1 MNASF
6 YNGVEGIKTQNFGID
21 VTANNIANVNTPGFK
36 YSDAEFKDVFY
47 KIVNSQSSNPSQAG
61 FGSTA
66 AASRIVFEQGSPVA
80 TGGEFDVALEGKGF
94 FGVLGADGN
103 AYYTRNGSF
112 VRDVNGNLVDN
123 SGNYV
128 LGTMNPAFTSIT
140 FNDRISS
147 IFGKYTNS
155 TPVTSGFTIT
165 SNNDFNIGTTA
176 SQGIMSV
183 PKNIY
188 MPAQPTQNVKWS
200 GNLDSGIETKIV
212 EVDLNTQNLNLQQ
225 SPDGKY
231 TVSGNVNQADIFSAK
246 PGDRVLLNFKD
257 DDGNQTSFEAT
268 LDDNLNFTSNELD
281 LQGFDEASLKLDSA
295 QVVTE
300 QEAADNQVLE
310 SSLYNADGT
319 QSTLRLTL
327 ERVLPQ
333 VGDTTEYRQTA
344 QIYNSQGEAVGNA
357 VNGTLIF
364 DKNGAL
370 VQNGIASIAN
380 PQGGTINID
389 LGTPYDPNKPGS
401 GFSGIYIREDAKKGI
416 SSQSDGYAEGFFSQY
431 DIASDGSILIS
442 FTNGKTSTA
451 GKLALYNF
459 INEQGL
465 AAVGDN
471 IFAATANSGEASF
484 ITNNGKVVNT
494 AKFQGGYLEQ
504 SNADLSNELTNLIVM
519 QKAFDASS
527 KSITTSDQM
536 IQKAINMKK

>member
-21 VTANNIANVNTPGFK
+21 VTANNMANVNTPGFK

-47 KIVNSQSSNPSQAG
+47 NVVNSQSSNPSQAG
-61 FGSTA
+61 FGSAA
-66 AASRIVFEQGSPVA
+66 AASKIVFEQGSPVA

-165 SNNDFNIGTTA
+165 SNNDFNIGNVA
-176 SQGIMSV
+176 SQGVMSV

-188 MPAQPTQNVKWS
+188 MSAQPTQNVKWS
-200 GNLDSGIETKIV
+200 GNLDSGIKTKIV
-212 EVDLNTQNLNLQQ
+212 EVNLDPTKLNLQKM
-225 SPDGKY
+225 PDDKY
-231 TVSGNVNQADIFSAK
+231 IVSGNVNQGDIFSAK
-246 PGDRVLLNFKD
+246 PGERVLLNFKD

-268 LDDNLNFTSNELD
+268 LDDNLSFTSNELD
-281 LQGFDEASLKLDSA
+281 LQGFNNPKLDSA
-295 QVVTE
+295 QLVTE
-300 QEAADNQVLE
+300 QETADNQVLE

-333 VGDTTEYRQTA
+333 VGDTTQYKETA

-357 VNGTLIF
+357 VNGNLIF

-370 VQNGIASIAN
+370 VQNGIASITN

-416 SSQSDGYAEGFFSQY
+416 SSQSDGYAEGFFRQY
-431 DIASDGSILIS
+431 SIGSDGSILTS
-442 FTNGKTSTA
+442 FTNGKSA
-451 GKLALYNF
+451 IVGKLALYNF

-465 AAVGDN
+465 ATVGDN

-494 AKFQGGYLEQ
+494 AKFEGGYLEQ
-504 SNADLSNELTNLIVM
+504 SNVDLSKELSNLIVM

-527 KSITTSDQM
+527 KSVTTSDQM

>member
-36 YSDAEFKDVFY
+36 YSDSEFKDIFY
-47 KIVNSQSSNPSQAG
+47 SVVTSQSSNPSQAG
-61 FGSTA
+61 FGSAA

-80 TGGEFDVALEGKGF
+80 TEGEFDVALAGKGF

-123 SGNYV
+123 NGNYV
-128 LGTMNPAFTSIT
+128 LGTMNPAFASIT
-140 FNDRISS
+140 FDDRISS

-165 SNNDFNIGTTA
+165 SNNDFNIGTVA

-200 GNLDSGIETKIV
+200 GNLDNNTNTKIV
-212 EVDLNTQNLNLQQ
+212 EVDLNPAKLKLQKT
-225 SPDGKY
+225 PDGKY
-231 TVSGNVNQADIFSAK
+231 VVSGNVDQGDIFSAK
-246 PGDRVLLNFKD
+246 AGERVLLNFKD
-257 DDGNQTSFEAT
+257 DNGNQTSFEAT
-268 LDDNLNFTSNELD
+268 LDDNLNFVSNELD
-281 LQGFDEASLKLDSA
+281 LQGFDEATLRLDSA
-295 QVVTE
+295 KLATE
-300 QEAADNQVLE
+300 QETADNQILE

-319 QSTLRLTL
+319 QSILRITL
-327 ERVLPQ
+327 ERILPQ
-333 VGDTTEYRQTA
+333 VGETTEYKETA
-344 QIYNSQGEAVGNA
+344 QVYDSQGEAVGNA
-357 VNGTLIF
+357 VNGNLIF

-370 VQNGIASIAN
+370 VQNGITSIAN
-380 PQGGTINID
+380 PQGGNVNID
-389 LGTPYDPNKPGS
+389 LGTPYDPNKLGS
-401 GFSGIYIREDAKKGI
+401 GFTGIYIRKDMNKDI
-416 SSQSDGYAEGFFSQY
+416 SSQKDGYPEGFFDQY
-431 DIASDGSILIS
+431 NIASDGSILIS

-451 GKLALYNF
+451 GKIALYSF

-471 IFAATANSGEASF
+471 IFAATANSGKASF
-484 ITNNGKVVNT
+484 ITNNGRVVNT

-527 KSITTSDQM
+527 KSVTTSDQM
-536 IQKAINMKK
+536 IQRAINMKK